1 MKQKIRIKVSY
12 LLLGLLSLSGE
23 SLCAEQTLTLNADEC
38 ARMAVENSRTIA
50 NRQIAKR
57 QAELDV
63 KIADISRLPNVQ
75 GMASGMY
82 MVPDMEMMGMKVE
95 MRGAY
100 MAGLQITQPI
110 YAGGKITAG
119 RRLAR
124 IGRDVAEEQL
134 RMERMDVMADAL
146 KSYWTYVAVL
156 DKVKL
161 TKSYTAMID
170 TILGQ
175 TAVAV
180 EVGMATEND
189 LLRIS
194 AKRSEIAYQMKKAES
209 GAELCRLALCNAI
222 GADFETRILPSDTM
236 PEYRHNDHFTTDISA
251 RPELALLRHKVE
263 ASRQQVKMTLGDFLP
278 TVGLSLGYNW
288 YGNIKM
294 KGYADVGNGMMIPYT
309 TKMQDNSGM
318 AMLAVQIPIFHWGEG
333 AKKVRRARLE
343 VERSQ
348 LELEE
353 NSELLELQARQAA
366 LNLED
371 GLTLIK
377 TAETALYQA
386 MDNLRVMQERYDAGM
401 SNLTDL
407 LDAQNQWQQAHSDM
421 IEASTQYQIY
431 RVEWLRAIG
440 KL

>member
-1 MKQKIRIKVSY
+1 MKNRYIA
-12 LLLGLLSLSGE
+12 LLLLAIGNLA
-23 SLCAEQTLTLNADEC
+23 LCAEQTLSVNADDC
-38 ARMAVENSRTIA
+38 CRMAVESSRKLA
-50 NRQIAKR
+50 GYQLAKR

-124 IGRDVAEEQL
+124 IGQDVADQQL
-134 RMERMDVMADAL
+134 RMERMDVMAGAL

-161 TKSYTAMID
+161 SKAYRAMID
-170 TILGQ
+170 TIYQQ

-194 AKRSEIAYQMKKAES
+194 AKRSEIEYQVSKAENGS
-209 GAELCRLALCNAI
+209 ELCRLALCNVI
-222 GADFETRILPSDTM
+222 GADYSSKIVPEDTVPKCQEETA
-236 PEYRHNDHFTTDISA
+236 YGFDISA
-251 RPELALLRHKVE
+251 RPELALLRNKVE
-263 ASRQQVKMTLGDFLP
+263 ASRQQVKMALGDFLP

-294 KGYADVGNGMMIPYT
+294 KGYADVGGGVMMPFT
-309 TKMQDNSGM
+309 NKMKDNFGM

-333 AKKVRRARLE
+333 AKKVRKAKIE
-343 VERSQ
+343 VERSL
-348 LELEE
+348 LELED
-353 NSELLELQARQAA
+353 NSQLLELQARQAA
-366 LNLED
+366 MNLDD
-371 GLTLIK
+371 GWNLIK
-377 TAETALYQA
+377 KARTSMAQA
-386 MDNLRVMQERYDAGM
+386 SENLRVMTERYEEGM

-407 LDAQNQWQQAHSDM
+407 MDAQNQWHQANSDM

-440 KL
+440 KLGE